1 MKTALLKTLGKEG
14 RTMTQQLVKWAELR
28 NKEGETQWT
37 VWLNPSETKTP
48 NSAIKESQPQ
58 GDETK
63 KPKEGSGENHDPMTD
78 AQKRY
83 LFRLLADQGIEG
95 DEAYQH
101 LKKTFGVEYLRDV
114 GKIEASRVID
124 QLLKGGQEV
133 KHGSES
139 AFP

>member
-1 MKTALLKTLGKEG
+1 
-14 RTMTQQLVKWAELR
+14 MTQPLVKWAEIR

-37 VWLNPSETKTP
+37 VWAYPAATKTT
-48 NSAIKESQPQ
+48 NSATKESLPQ
-58 GDETK
+58 GEEMK
-63 KPKEGSGENHDPMTD
+63 RPKEGPGENQDPMTD

-101 LKKTFGVEYLRDV
+101 LKKTFGVEYLRDA
-114 GKIEASRVID
+114 GKIEASRIID
-124 QLLKGGQEV
+124 QLLKAGQEV
-133 KHGSES
+133 KHGSET

>member
-1 MKTALLKTLGKEG
+1 
-14 RTMTQQLVKWAELR
+14 MTQQLVKWAEIR

-37 VWLNPSETKTP
+37 VWANPTVTKTT
-48 NSAIKESQPQ
+48 NSATKETQPQ

-63 KPKEGSGENHDPMTD
+63 RPKEGSGENQDPMTD

-95 DEAYQH
+95 DVAYQQ

-114 GKIEASRVID
+114 GKAEASRVID
-124 QLLKGGQEV
+124 QLLKSGQEV
-133 KHGSES
+133 KHGSENT
-139 AFP
+139 FP